1 MQTLLS
7 LLEQYGLAFV
17 FLNVLA
23 AQAGLP
29 MPAVPT
35 LIITGA
41 LIGKGHSFPALLAAA
56 SAAALLADI
65 AWYLAGKRYGRRVL
79 TTICRVSLSPDSCI
93 RQTENIY
100 VRWGPKSLLLAKFI
114 PGFASVATT
123 LAGVVRT
130 RFPLFLLCNTLG
142 ALLWAG
148 TAIFVGY
155 LFRDAVADVLDVL
168 AAMGRIGVVI
178 VLLGLVLFVLNKWWQ
193 RQRLIRQLKM
203 DRISVAELNAL
214 LDAGDAPVILDVRPE
229 AARQSGYIPGA
240 LPVSMEAP
248 TAPLANISRH
258 HDVIIYCACP
268 NEISAARIAKMLM
281 QHGFTR
287 VRPLAGGI
295 DAWREAGYLLIADEM
310 DGETAEVV
318 HG

>member
-1 MQTLLS
+1 MQTLLT
-7 LLEQYGLAFV
+7 LLEHYGLAFV

-35 LIITGA
+35 LIVTGA
-41 LIGKGHSFPALLAAA
+41 LIGKGQQFPSLLAAA
-56 SAAALLADI
+56 TAAALLADL
-65 AWYLAGKRYGRRVL
+65 AWFMAGKRYGRRVL
-79 TTICRVSLSPDSCI
+79 RTICRVSLSPDSCI

-100 VRWGPKSLLLAKFI
+100 MRWGAKSLLLAKFI

-130 RFPLFLLCNTLG
+130 RLSLFLLCDAIG
-142 ALLWAG
+142 AMLWSS
-148 TAIFVGY
+148 TAILLGY

-168 AAMGRIGVVI
+168 AAMGRIGLLLVA
-178 VLLGLVLFVLNKWWQ
+178 LGLLLFVLNKWWQ

-203 DRISVAELNAL
+203 DRISVAELYGL
-214 LDAGDAPVILDVRPE
+214 MDSGSEPVILDVRPE
-229 AARQSGYIPGA
+229 LARQTGYIPGA
-240 LPVSMEAP
+240 VPVAMEAP
-248 TAPLANISRH
+248 TAPLAHISRDR
-258 HDVIIYCACP
+258 DVIIYCACP

-281 QHGFTR
+281 QQGFTR

-295 DAWREAGYLLIADEM
+295 EAWREAGYLIASDA
-310 DGETAEVV
+310 DADDTVEV
-318 HG
+318 